1 MKSICCFS
9 FFLFII
15 IFSSTA
21 CSTAET
27 SKTDNLPAQTP
38 ALPKKPLTEIDLTTI
53 KHTDPKGRVQDGGL
67 QDKDFKELPIA
78 ENLLAHGKDSIPFL
92 IGKLDD
98 ETKMDK
104 GAMDFW
110 SEVYVGDVA
119 LMILN
124 DFFTSADGLTS
135 TIPGFG
141 WDEFLERG
149 NDKDSTGEEIL
160 RKYIKKHGRK
170 NIKERWQKLW
180 DENKENIFWDEA
192 ERCFK
197 ITKQT

>member
-9 FFLFII
+9 FFLFIF

-21 CSTAET
+21 CSVNET
-27 SKTDNLPAQTP
+27 SKTGNFPNQTP
-38 ALPKKPLTEIDLTTI
+38 ALPKKPLTEIDLTAI
-53 KHTDPKGRVQDGGL
+53 KHTVPEGRVQDGGL

-98 ETKMDK
+98 ETEMDN

-110 SEVYVGDVA
+110 YKVYVGDVA

-124 DFFTSADGLTS
+124 DFFTKGDGLSS

-160 RKYIKKHGRK
+160 RKYIKKYGRK
-170 NIKERWQKLW
+170 TIKARWQKVW
-180 DENKENIFWDEA
+180 DANKDNIFWDEA

-197 ITKQT
+197 PG